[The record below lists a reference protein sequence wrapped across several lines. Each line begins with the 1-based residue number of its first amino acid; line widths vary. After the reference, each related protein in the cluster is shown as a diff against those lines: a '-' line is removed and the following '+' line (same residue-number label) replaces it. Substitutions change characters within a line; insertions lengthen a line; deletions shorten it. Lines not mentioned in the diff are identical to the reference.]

1 MQRIT
6 VALTPEAY
14 DNLKRRAR
22 RERRSV
28 SAQAGLLLEAQVLA
42 QPPAPPPALDP
53 PPQPETAH
61 SALPDLQGAP

>member
-22 RERRSV
+22 KERRSV
-28 SAQAGLLLEAQVLA
+28 SAQAGLLLESQVLA
-42 QPPAPPPALDP
+42 QPPAPPPAPDR